1 MSTRDENI
9 AAMLTLFRAIEERGQ
24 DAASRRRERE
34 LMQPDVEFHW
44 PPSLP
49 YGGSSRGAEREGP
62 TWSDTWDALQPT
74 PAERRFDP
82 RVVAAN
88 DDEVVILY
96 RQRGKSATGE
106 RYDGEVL
113 GLYRLREGKLA
124 RAQMFYFDEAEAV
137 RFLAGATGRGSPGQG
152 SQE

>member
-1 MSTRDENI
+1 MSTRDENV
-9 AAMLTLFRAIEERGQ
+9 AVMLAIFRAIEERGR
-24 DAASRRRERE
+24 DAANGQRERE

-49 YGGSSRGAEREGP
+49 YGRSFRGAERDGP

-74 PAERRFDP
+74 PAERRLDP
-82 RVVAAN
+82 RVVAAD

-96 RQRGKSATGE
+96 RQRGLSAAGE

-113 GLYRLREGKLA
+113 GLYRLLDGKLA

-137 RFLAGATGRGSPGQG
+137 RFLAAATGRGS
-152 SQE
+152 